1 MADIWD
7 AIVNLLCSAVYI
19 FAGWK
24 LQRRIARVTNEQ
36 LGTYQML
43 DLVKP
48 FSVLDSNSYVF
59 SS

>member
-7 AIVNLLCSAVYI
+7 GIVNLLCSAAYI

-24 LQRRIARVTNEQ
+24 LQRRIARVTNEE

-48 FSVLDSNSYVF
+48 FSVLDTNFYVF

>member
-7 AIVNLLCSAVYI
+7 GIVNLLCSAVYI

-24 LQRRIARVTNEQ
+24 LQRRIARVTNEE

-48 FSVLDSNSYVF
+48 FSVLDTNFYVF